1 MPPLDDFIAAY
12 RAGEVVFFAGA
23 GASFDSKAA
32 MPPAVLATSA
42 ELFLPRGSAYA
53 ALVDDVV
60 RGPSVGGSAMAGI
73 QPEVFYEHLLSLC
86 EDRAALS
93 LWKVLS
99 PTWLAAQGVALRPN
113 ANHLAIARYAAQSGA
128 PVFTT
133 NFDTLFE
140 TAAQDQGIP
149 VEICLTGQHP
159 EPHRP
164 PTTLEPGRLRLF
176 KLHGSIEVD
185 GVPRLDSLQTT
196 MQGISAVNQPMI
208 DIIRQACRGRA
219 LALVGYSGCDID
231 YFPVLGGLAFDRPPF
246 WFTPGGDQI
255 TRDHAARI
263 GARQIDEYPSALFS
277 RLHPEFPEK
286 RRGPSVKTLLTRLKA
301 EATVHLTEGQKVLF
315 LALCLQST
323 GRNEAARR
331 CLADLTSRAATLT
344 ARDQAI
350 SLLLQARVQDCTSE
364 YRQSAA
370 SAKAALPTI
379 RRAHEAGE
387 IHAAEAAA
395 LRARSLYHQ
404 GMAAQQQIGPSIR
417 YHDARFDWRPRSADM
432 LHQLAAG
439 AILWFRLHLLRLRF
453 AKAAARDPRV
463 GFVRAEHAINDH
475 SMLMLGRVIALLEIL
490 RIQKAPLVGPTV
502 RGLVARL
509 QKRASRMGDYFVY
522 AGTLKYERRLGG
534 VKDTDHAV
542 ETYHLLRDPLNYA
555 LVRRDAGAHQLDE
568 GELTL
573 AAIEFRAAAEA
584 ALACGSRATAVK
596 ALVGLA
602 SCGALSSTDA
612 EELAQAATDIEG
624 AGYEDFWSVRLR
636 PWLDDGCALSAQE
649 SS

>member
-23 GASFDSKAA
+23 GASLDSKAA
-32 MPPAVLATSA
+32 MPPAVLAASA
-42 ELFLPRGSAYA
+42 ELFLPRGRAYA
-53 ALVDDVV
+53 ARVDEVL
-60 RGPSVGGSAMAGI
+60 RGPSVAGSAMAGI

-99 PTWLAAQGVALRPN
+99 PTWLAAQGAALRPN
-113 ANHLAIARYAAQSGA
+113 ANHLAIARYAEQSGT

-140 TAAQDQGIP
+140 TAAQDQSIP
-149 VEICLTGQHP
+149 VETSLTGQHP
-159 EPHRP
+159 ETHRSASA
-164 PTTLEPGRLRLF
+164 LELGRLRLF

-185 GVPRLDSLQTT
+185 GLLRLDSLQTT

-208 DIIRQACRGRA
+208 DVIRQACRGRA
-219 LALVGYSGCDID
+219 LAFVGYSGCDID
-231 YFPVLGGLAFDRPPF
+231 YFPVLAGQEFDQPPF
-246 WFTPGGDQI
+246 WFTPGGDQV

-277 RLHPEFPEK
+277 RLHPEFPER
-286 RRGPSVKTLLTRLKA
+286 RRGPGVKTLLTRLKA
-301 EATVHLTEGQKVLF
+301 EATVRLTEGQKLLF
-315 LALCLQST
+315 LALCLHST
-323 GRNEAARR
+323 GRNQAAGR
-331 CLADLTSRAATLT
+331 CLADLTSHGATLT
-344 ARDQAI
+344 ARDEAI
-350 SLLLQARVQDCTSE
+350 SLLLRARVQDCTSE

-370 SAKAALPTI
+370 SAKAALPAI

-387 IHAAEAAA
+387 IDAAEAAA

-417 YHDARFDWRPRSADM
+417 FNDARFDWRPPSIDM
-432 LHQLAAG
+432 LHQLTAG
-439 AILWFRLHLLRLRF
+439 AALWVRLHLLRLRF
-453 AKAAARDPRV
+453 AKAAASDPRV
-463 GFVRAEHAINDH
+463 GFMRAEHAINDH
-475 SMLMLGRVIALLEIL
+475 SMLMLGRVIALLETL
-490 RIQKAPLVGPTV
+490 RIQNAPLVGSTL
-502 RGLVARL
+502 RGLVVRL
-509 QKRASRMGDYFVY
+509 QKCASGMGDYFVY

-534 VKDTDHAV
+534 ITDTDHAV

-555 LVRRDAGAHQLDE
+555 LVRRDAGAHHLDK

-573 AAIEFRAAAEA
+573 AANEFRAAAEA

-602 SCGALSSTDA
+602 SCGTLSSTDA
-612 EELAQAATDIEG
+612 DELAQTAPNIEG
-624 AGYEDFWSVRLR
+624 AGYESFWTGRLR
-636 PWLDDGCALSAQE
+636 PWLDDGAA
-649 SS
+649 